1 MKAIQFNRFGG
12 PEVLS
17 YVELPDPIPEE
28 GEVTVKILASG
39 VNPSDWKIR
48 EGKFQARM
56 PNVLPI
62 IPGWECSGI
71 VVQRGFAAR
80 RFEVGDEVFSYCR
93 RPWIEKGTYAEMIC
107 LPESYLS
114 LKPKSLT
121 HEEAA
126 GIPLAGLTAYQCL
139 FQAASCSEG
148 DLVLVLGAS
157 GGVGSFAVQLARI
170 AGAKVVAVASARNEK
185 YVLSLGAD
193 DFIDYSEGEL
203 RSTFLSKYPEGAD
216 LVLDFVGGETFS
228 QGLGCAKSEGN
239 LVSILVKEMPT
250 ETQVRGSYVFVE
262 PNAKQLTE
270 LARRVD
276 EGRLKVH
283 VSEIF
288 GLAEAADAQQ
298 RISQLHTRGKVI
310 LKM

>member
-1 MKAIQFNRFGG
+1 MKAIQLNRFGG
-12 PEVLS
+12 PDVLN
-17 YVELPDPIPEE
+17 YVELPDPVPEE

-93 RPWIEKGTYAEMIC
+93 RPWIEKGTYAERIC

-139 FQAASCSEG
+139 FQAASCSKG
-148 DLVLVLGAS
+148 DLVLILGAS

-203 RSTFLSKYPEGAD
+203 RNTFLSKYPGGAD
-216 LVLDFVGGETFS
+216 LILDFVGGETFS
-228 QGLGCAKSEGN
+228 QGFACAKSDGN
-239 LVSILVKEMPT
+239 IVSILVKEMPP
-250 ETQVRGSYVFVE
+250 ETRVRGSYVFVE
-262 PNAKQLTE
+262 PNAKQLDE
-270 LARRVD
+270 LAGWAD